1 MNKISTV
8 LIKGEED
15 ELTCIGYKRDT
26 FKSIFSHI
34 ISILLAGVPYLIG
47 YWKPN
52 WSIKWFRSKC
62 PLFLAD
68 SVILEEITTGQIIS
82 EYNFFTNEKNL
93 TDFCPST

>member
-1 MNKISTV
+1 M

-68 SVILEEITTGQIIS
+68 SVILEEIATGKSFS
-82 EYNFFTNEKNL
+82 EALILASTNPQYDK
-93 TDFCPST
+93 